1 MDLSVGPWKHLLHG
15 LLSSPLVIRYQG
27 GSRKYPS
34 HTHVH
39 TRTHMWKTLNRLS
52 AQHQRDGFAVMQRT
66 SRSLLLSWLCINT
79 PLIVYTVLQGF
90 GFQGPSLWA
99 GVRSPHTQAHTEL
112 QKYGRTCGC
121 AHIHANANQTPRVP
135 AFVERR
141 NDGGEAAQSWS
152 PAKWTSG
159 ACLESFQSESHFL
172 AGTLRVLLSPLKRAG
187 AAKINN
193 G

>member
-1 MDLSVGPWKHLLHG
+1 MKAPSPWAAIFTVSDKIPRREQKKSITQTHA
-15 LLSSPLVIRYQG
+15 
-27 GSRKYPS
+27 PS
-34 HTHVH
+34 H

-99 GVRSPHTQAHTEL
+99 RVRSPHTQAHTEL

-135 AFVERR
+135 AF
-141 NDGGEAAQSWS
+141 
-152 PAKWTSG
+152 
-159 ACLESFQSESHFL
+159 L
-172 AGTLRVLLSPLKRAG
+172 
-187 AAKINN
+187 
-193 G
+193 